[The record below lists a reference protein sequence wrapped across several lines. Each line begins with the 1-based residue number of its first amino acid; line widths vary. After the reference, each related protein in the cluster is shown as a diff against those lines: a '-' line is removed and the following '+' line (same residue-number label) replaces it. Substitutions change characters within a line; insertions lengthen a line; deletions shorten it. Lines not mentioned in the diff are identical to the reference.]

1 MDAFVESN
9 PKDRARR
16 LAARARR
23 LAARA
28 MRLNRLFVCLVVAP
42 TALAVLYFGLLAHD
56 VYVSESDFVVRSPQ
70 RQMTS
75 GIGAL
80 LQGTGL
86 SQGSDDVYSVQDF
99 LASRDALQKL
109 DARFHFKRTF
119 GDHHIDR
126 LSRFPGLDGND
137 SFEGLL
143 RYYRSRIVETD
154 LDTTSSILTLTVRA
168 FSADEAYRINEA
180 LLEMSEDFV
189 NRLNERARRDLV
201 QFASSDV
208 DIAEKGAKAAV
219 FAVSAFRNSKSVFDP
234 EKQSALQLEQVARL
248 QDELINTRRLIADLG
263 TVAKINP
270 QLLVLQNRTG
280 VLKADIESEMAKVA
294 GGQQSLSTKSAAYDG
309 IMLERDFAAKRLEI
323 ALGALEQA
331 RENAMKQQ
339 LYLERIAEPNKPDI
353 AIEPRAVRDVAA
365 VLLLSLILWGIVTLL
380 VTAIRE
386 HAD

>member
-1 MDAFVESN
+1 
-9 PKDRARR
+9 
-16 LAARARR
+16 
-23 LAARA
+23 
-28 MRLNRLFVCLVVAP
+28 VVVP

-75 GIGAL
+75 GLGAL

-86 SQGSDDVYSVQDF
+86 SQGSDDVYSVQNF
-99 LASRDALQKL
+99 LASRDALQRL
-109 DARFHFKRTF
+109 DGRFHFKKSF

-168 FSADEAYRINEA
+168 FSADEAYQINEA

-189 NRLNERARRDLV
+189 NRLNDRARRDLV

-208 DIAEKGAKAAV
+208 DVAEKGAKAAV
-219 FAVSAFRNSKSVFDP
+219 LAVSAFRNSKSVFDP
-234 EKQSALQLEQVARL
+234 EKQSGLQLEQVARL

-263 TVAKINP
+263 VVAKKNP
-270 QLLVLQNRTG
+270 QLVVLQNRTS
-280 VLKADIESEMAKVA
+280 VLKADIESEMGKVA
-294 GGQQSLSTKSAAYDG
+294 GGRQSLSTKSAAYDG
-309 IMLERDFAAKRLEI
+309 IMLERDFATKRLEI
-323 ALGALEQA
+323 ALGSLEQA

-353 AIEPRAVRDVAA
+353 AIEPKAVRDVAA
-365 VLLLSLILWGIVTLL
+365 VLLLSLMLWGIVTLL